1 MISPEESAAAVIK
14 VITAFS
20 SPKQSGDFMSYTG
33 KELPW

>member
-1 MISPEESAAAVIK
+1 VIA
-14 VITAFS
+14 AFS